1 MLELESI
8 GPPKLSD
15 NKMGLQTLVIIQEHI
30 HRVAFK
36 DGCKNGMNG
45 RNRVSA
51 EQNDER
57 L

>member
-8 GPPKLSD
+8 GPPRLSD
-15 NKMGLQTLVIIQEHI
+15 KVGLQTLVIIQEHI

-45 RNRVSA
+45 RNHVSA
-51 EQNDER
+51 EKNDER